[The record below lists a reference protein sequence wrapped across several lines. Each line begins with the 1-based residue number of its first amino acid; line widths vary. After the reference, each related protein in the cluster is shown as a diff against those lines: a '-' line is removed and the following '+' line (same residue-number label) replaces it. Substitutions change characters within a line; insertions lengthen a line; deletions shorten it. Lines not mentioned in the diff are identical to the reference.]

1 MHDGDGWGNDEDD
14 DWSGRLAWRP
24 LKPVYAKA
32 AMFPS
37 IEQNTRTFSCSIYL
51 NNGLSKFKK
60 KKYTNPRRP
69 ICYSVFETDNS
80 AILYADHVLWP
91 LWQVIVWIIKRSV
104 HKNSKKHTVFSS
116 KLYLV
121 LVLCGA
127 YQYMKFLLWPQYNRR
142 SFWCSHQW
150 QNYI

>member
-1 MHDGDGWGNDEDD
+1 MHDSDGWGNDEDD
-14 DWSGRLAWRP
+14 DWSGMLAWRP

-51 NNGLSKFKK
+51 NNGLSKLKK
-60 KKYTNPRRP
+60 KIHKSKTPNLLQCLWDRQQ
-69 ICYSVFETDNS
+69 CHSVC
-80 AILYADHVLWP
+80 WP
-91 LWQVIVWIIKRSV
+91 CALTSLAGNCKRSV

-121 LVLCGA
+121 LVLCGT

-142 SFWCSHQW
+142 GLWCSHQW